1 VQVIGF
7 AETATWLIPGTEGQ
21 WVTVTDGTELDAP
34 VEALRAS
41 YPQGGTS
48 LHAAFNAIKTLEPK
62 PDNIFLLTDGLP
74 TMGDIQPTR
83 SGVSA
88 KDRLDHFDRAIRQL
102 PVGVPVNTL
111 LFAMEGDPQAA
122 PAYWLLAIRTGGS
135 MMAPSEDWP

>member
-1 VQVIGF
+1 M
-7 AETATWLIPGTEGQ
+7 
-21 WVTVTDGTELDAP
+21 
-34 VEALRAS
+34 
-41 YPQGGTS
+41 
-48 LHAAFNAIKTLEPK
+48 
-62 PDNIFLLTDGLP
+62 LTDGLP
-74 TMGDIQPTR
+74 TMGEILPTR
-83 SGVSA
+83 PGVSA